1 MAYRLTDTNK
11 WNDKWF
17 LDLRPIEKIL
27 FNYLCDNCDCAGFIE
42 INIRKWA
49 NEIGHNNKEIEGALK
64 GLNRGLIYSNNKEE
78 IYLRTY
84 LKHQKKYPL
93 NPKDNFYNGIIA
105 RFENYRYKFD
115 IQDVNEFIQGAL
127 KGLRRDKD
135 NGNNIDNLKDKED
148 SKDIITKTWRN
159 DFETYKNELRE
170 AYNKAISDNSY
181 IEERQKFHPGL
192 NIIRSLNKSCH
203 DYWVT
208 EVGWKKKKSSKIEF
222 IDWIATFNNALSI
235 KSNQV
240 WGDKQEKSNN
250 GLSEES
256 KKHLLNLMETKQI

>member
-1 MAYRLTDTNK
+1 MPYRYTNT
-11 WNDKWF
+11 DKWKDAWF
-17 LDLRPIEKIL
+17 SKLKPMEKLL

-42 INIRKWA
+42 IIEKNWASDIGCNLNI
-49 NEIGHNNKEIEGALK
+49 IEGARK
-64 GLNRGLIYSNNKEE
+64 GLERGLIYSITNDC
-78 IYLRTY
+78 IYLRTF
-84 LKHQKKYPL
+84 LRHQKNLPL
-93 NPKDNFYNGIIA
+93 NENNQCHKGIFKRFELYKHKFNIVDINQFIEGAWKGLERGYGNGNGI
-105 RFENYRYKFD
+105 
-115 IQDVNEFIQGAL
+115 G
-127 KGLRRDKD
+127 
-135 NGNNIDNLKDKED
+135 NLKDKED